1 MQNQL
6 ELRREEARK
15 QAELIARQAE
25 EVRQKRERKKTETAE
40 IVKKNDEQQELISD
54 EAPLSTEPVSAIS
67 TESNKETL
75 GELTKTPEPA
85 EQPVESQS
93 SGNSTEGTLHKPAI
107 KPDDKADKKKKQAK
121 QQVVWKDESTKKRS
135 VKTRG
140 DLANS
145 TQGWRT
151 RRDKHSKPVHMEDQ
165 NAHAFSAP
173 TEPIV
178 REIMVPETISVSAL
192 AQKMSVKA
200 ADVIKVLMKMGSMVT
215 INQMLD
221 QDTAMI
227 VVEEMGHI
235 AKYAEM
241 DNPETFL
248 ADSETSATEAELF
261 HVRLW

>member
-1 MQNQL
+1 MKALKNAAL
-6 ELRREEARK
+6 KPVVILLTALKDGEH
-15 QAELIARQAE
+15 
-25 EVRQKRERKKTETAE
+25 AE
-40 IVKKNDEQQELISD
+40 INI
-54 EAPLSTEPVSAIS
+54 ANRCI
-67 TESNKETL
+67 
-75 GELTKTPEPA
+75 
-85 EQPVESQS
+85 
-93 SGNSTEGTLHKPAI
+93 
-107 KPDDKADKKKKQAK
+107 
-121 QQVVWKDESTKKRS
+121 WKIR
-135 VKTRG
+135 
-140 DLANS
+140 
-145 TQGWRT
+145 
-151 RRDKHSKPVHMEDQ
+151 

-248 ADSETSATEAELF
+248 ADSETSATEAELLPRAPVVTVMG
-261 HVRLW
+261 HVDHGKTSSVGLYSPHARRGWRGWWNYSAYWRLSCRNRSWHDYFPGYSGA